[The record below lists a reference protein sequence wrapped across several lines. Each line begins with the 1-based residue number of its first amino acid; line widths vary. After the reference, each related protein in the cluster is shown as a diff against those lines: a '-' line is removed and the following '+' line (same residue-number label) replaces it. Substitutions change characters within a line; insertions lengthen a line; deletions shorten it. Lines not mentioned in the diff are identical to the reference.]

1 MCSRYPL
8 RDDWWAGVCA
18 LILMVVQS
26 DTAALSI
33 PELELEL
40 SEGTMGGK
48 YTTLVIDAAALNR
61 RQGPVC

>member
-1 MCSRYPL
+1 
-8 RDDWWAGVCA
+8 
-18 LILMVVQS
+18 VVQS